1 MNIIRFTPVLAICV
15 FLLGCAS
22 GAKME
27 NMTYQGDQKVYDES
41 LKNNVEVAS
50 VSGGE
55 STNALWTSEISSEAF
70 SSAVKQSLS
79 EQGLLSENGKYQ
91 LQVKM
96 IEVDQPS
103 FGFDMTVTTH
113 VQYVLTDTSNN
124 SVILDEVI
132 VAPHTATTG
141 DAFAG
146 YKRLQLA
153 NEGSGKKNIEGLLE
167 KLSELKINSKEISI
181 VQ

>member
-1 MNIIRFTPVLAICV
+1 MNIIRFTPILAVCV
-15 FLLGCAS
+15 FLLACAS
-22 GAKME
+22 GATME
-27 NMTYQGDQKVYDES
+27 NMAYHGDNKTYDER

-96 IEVDQPS
+96 IEVDQPT

-146 YKRLQLA
+146 YKRLKIA
-153 NEGSGKKNIEGLLE
+153 NEGSGRKNIEGLLE

-181 VQ
+181 LQ

>member
-1 MNIIRFTPVLAICV
+1 MNIIRFTPVLAVFV

-22 GAKME
+22 GATKE
-27 NMTYQGDQKVYDES
+27 NMNYQGDQKVYDER
-41 LKNNVEVAS
+41 LKNNIEVAA

-55 STNALWTSEISSEAF
+55 STNPLWTSEISSEEF

-113 VQYVLTDTSNN
+113 VQYVLTDTTNH

-132 VAPHTATTG
+132 VAPYTATTG

-167 KLSELKINSKEISI
+167 KLSELKINRKDISI
-181 VQ
+181 DQ

>member
-1 MNIIRFTPVLAICV
+1 
-15 FLLGCAS
+15 
-22 GAKME
+22 
-27 NMTYQGDQKVYDES
+27 
-41 LKNNVEVAS
+41 
-50 VSGGE
+50 
-55 STNALWTSEISSEAF
+55 
-70 SSAVKQSLS
+70 
-79 EQGLLSENGKYQ
+79 
-91 LQVKM
+91 M
-96 IEVDQPS
+96 IKVDQPS

-113 VQYVLTDTSNN
+113 VQYVLTDTTNH

-153 NEGSGKKNIEGLLE
+153 NEGSGKKNIEGFLE
-167 KLSELKINSKEISI
+167 KLSELKINPKEISV

>member
-1 MNIIRFTPVLAICV
+1 MKTTKFASILATCI
-15 FLLGCAS
+15 FLFGCAS
-22 GAKME
+22 GAKMD
-27 NMTYQGDQKVYDES
+27 NMTYQGDQKEYDEK

-50 VSGGE
+50 VAGGE
-55 STNALWTSEISSEAF
+55 STNAAWTSEISNESF
-70 SSAVKQSLS
+70 SGAVKISLS

-91 LQVKM
+91 LQITMVE
-96 IEVDQPS
+96 IDQPS

-113 VQYVLTDTSNN
+113 VRYVLTDTTIN
-124 SVILDEVI
+124 SVIYDEII
-132 VAPHTATTG
+132 VAPHTATVS

-146 YKRLQLA
+146 VKRLRLA

-167 KLSELKINSKEISI
+167 KLSKLEINKNEISV

>member
-1 MNIIRFTPVLAICV
+1 MNIIRFTSILAICV
-15 FLLGCAS
+15 FLFGCAS

-27 NMTYQGDQKVYDES
+27 NMIYQGDQKAYDNS
-41 LKNNVEVAS
+41 LENNVEVAS

-55 STNALWTSEISSEAF
+55 STNALWTSEISNEAF
-70 SSAVKQSLS
+70 SGAVKQSLS
-79 EQGLLSENGKYQ
+79 EQGLLSENGIYQ

-96 IEVDQPS
+96 IKVDQPS

-113 VQYVLTDTSNN
+113 VQYILTDTSNN

-153 NEGSGKKNIEGLLE
+153 NEGSGKKNIEGFLE
-167 KLSELKINSKEISI
+167 KLSELKINTKEISV